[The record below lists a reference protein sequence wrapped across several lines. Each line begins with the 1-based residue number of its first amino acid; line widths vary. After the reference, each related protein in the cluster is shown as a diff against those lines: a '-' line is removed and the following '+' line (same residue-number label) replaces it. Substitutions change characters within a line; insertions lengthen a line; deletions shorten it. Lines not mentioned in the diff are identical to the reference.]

1 MPIVRH
7 TSLAQ
12 LPISRLQLA
21 NDRNIDIVTDGSV
34 AERATGGLKLELL
47 SSVRDRVDTSE

>member
-1 MPIVRH
+1 M
-7 TSLAQ
+7 
-12 LPISRLQLA
+12 QLA